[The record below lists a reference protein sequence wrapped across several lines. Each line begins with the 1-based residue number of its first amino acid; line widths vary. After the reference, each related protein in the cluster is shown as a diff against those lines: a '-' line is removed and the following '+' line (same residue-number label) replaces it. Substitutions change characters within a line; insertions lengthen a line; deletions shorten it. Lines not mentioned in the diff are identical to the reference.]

1 MEIVKEL
8 NKDDGLEFI
17 KNGSITHAMN
27 VVVSKD
33 GNSIQNEK
41 SLETIATFTNTI
53 VGIVPCATEL
63 VIFTN
68 ANEIFRYNES
78 TGTTTKVD
86 ASWKWYGGEVF
97 GTYTY
102 NVRGDLII
110 AISERNPREDVP
122 LKVINLNNANL
133 GSDNIFTLNPDIPE
147 VTVTDYGQ
155 MAGGR
160 MRMGTYLL
168 FIRYE
173 ITDNEYTSW
182 RDLGVVIYLSSE
194 LSKEVISSVT
204 IEGAKVA
211 AMVDVPTHVTATYE
225 LYDYSREDTD
235 YAQSYIYAKLEI
247 NNKTSNKF
255 KSFQIAYVCTYKG
268 GTEAFNL
275 GSYQFNK
282 DNKYDIYGIRSG
294 KTEISVDKVMVSA
307 NNFNLYNIKTMC
319 NYNNRLYVANYKEE
333 VRKVNIDAIDTSDI
347 KVGIWNETDA
357 YGNKLKNEAGQE
369 TIIGVPKP
377 IEDEVYRFYIHYVYP
392 DGSYTDG
399 ILIENNNYCYK
410 DSMHDIWVKSPIRIV
425 IGGYYN
431 TSMNKDVDIT
441 MNVYEDTKVSAVKAA
456 IEQAKKDYPGYYSTT
471 IIDKLSL
478 IQMAE
483 DDKIDYYWLNLDPYF
498 REGDSDSD
506 YAKMTFLCPFINNK
520 GDKLFR
526 TPHQVKGNFVFKNIP
541 MYEGFVGYFISYE
554 EIDSILICDGILDQ
568 HRDENFSN
576 DVLRESSFNNL
587 NVYSNSYQFYSD
599 DIYVTKKSGTP
610 NIFISLGSIAL
621 NTRESQVEN
630 KGLEISAY
638 VVKGCDNNSIRE
650 YTHVNSSDFYV
661 ASDTLQIGI
670 TSKIIANNSGQYFKI
685 GIPYSNAGQ
694 LVSTIVITEGTSTTK
709 LLTRGRLL
717 YINQEIYTK
726 KEGVKLIRLGQNK
739 YVDGES
745 APLAGYEYGENSIK
759 QNVTG
764 YISMDSAIIIFDNAG
779 VTYAGD
785 WQPVYG
791 SVDRKFYGIYKTS
804 VGLSSVDNAIRDV
817 MHINAVRLYKQLTYL
832 PSAKIKVGKI
842 EDVYFTY
849 ARGDSGNY
857 VNISN
862 RQLTAAILYGLYE
875 VSSIY
880 YDYAR
885 PNINAYNPNAVANQ
899 IESYGKFIRR
909 SNVLQSES
917 TNNAW
922 RQFPADGYKIIS
934 ENKGDIINILGI
946 GVYLIAHC
954 EHSMFIFNR
963 DSTLATRDKDVQ
975 MYIPDAF
982 DTEYQ
987 EVFTSEKGYGGL
999 QDFNAFTCNEV
1010 GYVFFDKSKRKLYRF
1025 DDKQLNDITYGI
1037 QTVLDEYV
1045 TKDTIINIGMDK
1057 ESSRLI
1063 CSFTGEEKV
1072 FTFSYSLI
1080 TNSWIS
1086 AHNYSGK
1093 YFNTK
1098 TELYQIPDST
1108 PKVIYKN
1115 GSPKPD
1121 GNDLYPYIDYKY
1133 CTIETGKNPFY
1144 IGEPVGCAVVD
1155 IVFNLQFDTIKVL
1168 NYLTYDLKKSN
1179 NINYSGNKIL
1189 IFTNTSISTEW
1200 DVSTKTRNE
1209 RNMTKPYYEQ
1219 GKWNFNYFRSLI
1231 KGVENL
1237 EPIDRLTGKYSISI
1251 LDENQ
1256 EDLITSGK
1264 PYKKQNSLINGK
1276 YIGIRFIIKETDVA
1290 VTLSN
1295 IECFITKYRE

>member
-86 ASWKWYGGEVF
+86 ASWEWYGGEVF

-102 NVRGDLII
+102 NVRGELII

-133 GSDNIFTLNPDIPE
+133 GSDNIFTLNPNIPQA
-147 VTVTDYGQ
+147 TVTDYGQ
-155 MAGGR
+155 EYGGR
-160 MRMGTYLL
+160 MRNGTYLL

-173 ITDNEYTSW
+173 ITENEFSSW
-182 RDLGVVIYLSSE
+182 KDLGVVIYLSPNLTSNI
-194 LSKEVISSVT
+194 ISSVT
-204 IEGAKVA
+204 LQG
-211 AMVDVPTHVTATYE
+211 PGNSTATYDIR
-225 LYDYSREDTD
+225 DYSREDLEYNTN
-235 YAQSYIYAKLEI
+235 SIYAVLNIK
-247 NNKTSNKF
+247 NKSGNTF
-255 KSFQIAYVCTYKG
+255 KSFQIAYVCTYKDG
-268 GTEAFNL
+268 QEAYNL
-275 GSYQFNK
+275 GFYEF
-282 DNKYDIYGIRSG
+282 DESG
-294 KTEISVDKVMVSA
+294 TYKISGGRTSKTQISVDEVLISA
-307 NNFNLYNIKTMC
+307 NNFNLYNVKTMC

-333 VRKVNIDAIDTSDI
+333 SRKLDLSQIDTSSI
-347 KVGIWNETDA
+347 KVGVCTKKDENGDELA
-357 YGNKLKNEAGQE
+357 SGNLIQ
-369 TIIGVPKP
+369 TPKP
-377 IEDEVYRFYIHYVYP
+377 IEDEVYRFYIHYVRP

-410 DSMHDIWVKSPIRIV
+410 DPMHGFWIKSPIEIV
-425 IGGYYN
+425 IGRYYN
-431 TSMNKDVDIT
+431 TSTNKDVDIT

-456 IEQAKKDYPGYYSTT
+456 IEQAKKDYPGWYGIT
-471 IIDKLSL
+471 IKDKLGL
-478 IQMAE
+478 IEMAE
-483 DDKIDYYWLNLDPYF
+483 KAGIDYYWLNLDPRF
-498 REGDSDSD
+498 LEGEENTSYSN
-506 YAKMTFLCPFINNK
+506 MVFCCPYTNNN

-526 TPHQVKGNFVFKNIP
+526 TPHKIHGNFTFRDVP
-541 MYEGFVGYFISYE
+541 MYEGYVGFFFSYE
-554 EIDSILICDGILDQ
+554 EIQGILICDGIVDQ
-568 HRDENFSN
+568 HRDIAIGSSS
-576 DVLRESSFNNL
+576 DARLQSSFNS
-587 NVYSNSYQFYSD
+587 VTPYTTSCQFYSD
-599 DIYVTKKSGTP
+599 DIYVLKKAAIP
-610 NIFISLGSIAL
+610 NVLVDLNYSVFANRDAQSSNYTWPAKYLAKDCFPGSSRIANIT
-621 NTRESQVEN
+621 NTD
-630 KGLEISAY
+630 AY
-638 VVKGCDNNSIRE
+638 YDTNNSYNIAI
-650 YTHVNSSDFYV
+650 T
-661 ASDTLQIGI
+661 GKI
-670 TSKIIANNSGQYFKI
+670 TSDSSGQYYKLTFYSSGKGITPTTVSVNDDGSANKI
-685 GIPYSNAGQ
+685 
-694 LVSTIVITEGTSTTK
+694 TTV
-709 LLTRGRLL
+709 GRLL
-717 YINQEIYTK
+717 YINQEIYMK
-726 KEGVKLIRLGQNK
+726 KEGVKLIRLSQTIYIDENTPSVDSKYKYGTNTTLQN
-739 YVDGES
+739 
-745 APLAGYEYGENSIK
+745 N
-759 QNVTG
+759 TG
-764 YISMDSAIIIFDNAG
+764 YVSMQSIVIFDGGG
-779 VTYAGD
+779 VRFVGD
-785 WQPVYG
+785 WCPRYSDENV
-791 SVDRKFYGIYKTS
+791 VDKRFYEKYI
-804 VGLSSVDNAIRDV
+804 DNLNPSANNRDNL
-817 MHINAVRLYKQLTYL
+817 HINAVELYKQTAYL
-832 PSAKIKVGKI
+832 PSAKIMVSQVP
-842 EDVYFTY
+842 EVYFTY
-849 ARGDSGNY
+849 NRLGTVS
-857 VNISN
+857 NIAN
-862 RQLTAAILYGLYE
+862 KQLTAATLYGLYE
-875 VSSIY
+875 VASMYS
-880 YDYAR
+880 DYAR
-885 PNINAYNPNAVANQ
+885 PTINAYNPNAVSNQ
-899 IESYGKFIRR
+899 ITTYNKFIRR

-922 RQFPADGYKIIS
+922 RQFPADGYKVIS

-946 GVYLIAHC
+946 GIYLIAHC

-963 DSTLATRDKDVQ
+963 DSTLATKDKDVQ
-975 MYIPDAF
+975 MYMPDAF

-1010 GYVFFDKSKRKLYRF
+1010 GYIFFDKSKRRIYRF
-1025 DDKQLNDITYGI
+1025 DDKQLNDITDGI
-1037 QTVLDEYV
+1037 QTVLDNYIDKSTV
-1045 TKDTIINIGMDK
+1045 INMGMDK
-1057 ESSRLI
+1057 ELNRLI

-1121 GNDLYPYIDYKY
+1121 GNALYPYLGYYY
-1133 CTIETGKNPFY
+1133 CTIEAGKNPFY
-1144 IGEPVGCAVVD
+1144 INELTGCAVVD

-1168 NYLTYDLKKSN
+1168 NYLAYDLKKSN

-1237 EPIDRLTGKYSISI
+1237 EPIDRLTGKYNISI

-1264 PYKKQNSLINGK
+1264 PYKKQDSLINGK

-1290 VTLSN
+1290 VTLNN